1 MKKLSIK
8 LLATAALLFTAT
20 VATMAQ
26 GSFAYQA
33 VIRDGGSLVSNKDVN
48 LKFTLFQGT
57 TNYYSETQKT
67 KTNEYGNISVMV
79 GSGTKV
85 AGDFMS
91 VPWSSMNVMLK
102 IEVDAKGGN
111 NFTDLGSIQLQP
123 VPYALYA
130 KETSKVKAQATAN
143 DDEAIFEVKD
153 SQGNLVFA
161 VYPDGVK
168 VFVDDT
174 DADKARRSGFI
185 VTGRT
190 ATKGEE
196 TSDYFTVT
204 ADGTQVI
211 VDDAEDGDKARRSGF
226 IVTGRTATKDADND
240 YLKID
245 GEGTRVYVDVDD
257 TDKARRS
264 GFIVTGRTA
273 TKGETSYDDVFKIDS
288 EGTQVI
294 IDDTDNGDK
303 ARRSGF
309 IVTGRT
315 ATKGDDDAT
324 ATKYVDV
331 NGESI
336 EFSSSSFNVSDKK
349 TSNKVLAVTN
359 GNVHVNSDLLL
370 TGDIVKKFDGNFTA
384 LTTDKTITI
393 TANYFDEE
401 VTYNDIFENV
411 EGYNSNSQLYLLGMA
426 GEVYTQCQY
435 NSNDVAYLAF
445 AADGDGNA
453 IRAEREGKD
462 YCAVEIWLEDAIYIY
477 RGGDYNKALPSSIKF
492 AVGFE
497 NNGEIVARTVIVNF
511 GN

>member
-57 TNYYSETQKT
+57 TNYYAETQKT

-85 AGDFMS
+85 EGDFMS

-273 TKGETSYDDVFKIDS
+273 TKGETTYDDVFKIDS

-315 ATKGDDDAT
+315 ATKGDDAT

-370 TGDIVKKFDGNFTA
+370 TGDIVKKFDGVVKA
-384 LTTDKTITI
+384 LTTDTTITI
-393 TANYFDEE
+393 TASYFDEE
-401 VTYNDIFENV
+401 VTYNDLFENV
-411 EGYNSNSQLYLLGMA
+411 EGYNSNSQLYLIGMTQE
-426 GEVYTQCQY
+426 GVYTQCQY

-453 IRAEREGKD
+453 IRAESYDNEHA
-462 YCAVEIWLEDAIYIY
+462 AVVIWLAESLYISHLGTY
-477 RGGDYNKALPSSIKF
+477 GKTLPSSIKF

-497 NNGEIVARTVIVNF
+497 NNGEVVARTVIVNF